1 METLRRKSY
10 LDIKRGV
17 HFMDE
22 KQVEEAIIEELRR
35 EGGYATLDRLL
46 YCSLILKEVG
56 REKVLEVAKSSDK
69 LRVSLET
76 LYKYGDYLHKY
87 YVISLPEVEVPKTII
102 IRKMGEE

>member
-1 METLRRKSY
+1 
-10 LDIKRGV
+10 
-17 HFMDE
+17 MDE

-56 REKVLEVAKSSDK
+56 REKVLEVAMKSSRLK
-69 LRVSLET
+69 VFNET

-87 YVISLPEVEVPKTII
+87 YVISLPEVEVPKTTIV
-102 IRKMGEE
+102 RKMGEE